1 VHNLSNATELAG
13 TASFTTGTPPDIVK
27 IFGMGNAFI
36 IGNPHTKSRTMIK
49 TNIIDMSSNT
59 VKVCNICKGDIYYDT
74 DTNGYTT
81 ENIYSGKLMSVSLFS
96 NNSDQYE
103 RMTLINPMYL
113 TTINNLET
121 PVVKTSDKTMKITYT
136 ITQTE

>member
-1 VHNLSNATELAG
+1 
-13 TASFTTGTPPDIVK
+13 
-27 IFGMGNAFI
+27 MGNAFI

-59 VKVCNICKGDIYYDT
+59 VKVCNIYKGDIYYDT